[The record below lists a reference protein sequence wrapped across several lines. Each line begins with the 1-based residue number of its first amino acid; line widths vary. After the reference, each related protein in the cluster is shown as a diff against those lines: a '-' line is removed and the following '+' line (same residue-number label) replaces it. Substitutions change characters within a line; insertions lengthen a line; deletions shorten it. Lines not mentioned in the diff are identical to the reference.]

1 MENMAATSIPTT
13 LDYVNLTEPLIAK
26 RTLNHSDLFDPTD
39 GAHLGLSQPVV
50 SMSLLIG
57 ASLAVGGNLLISV
70 SMNIQKYSLT
80 KIQRRREAQGEETID
95 NYDYL
100 KSWLWWS
107 GILLMIIGEGG
118 NFLAYGFG
126 PASVVAPLGTTTVVA
141 NAYISRCMGERLRFQ
156 DILGTIIIVVGACM
170 ILIFS
175 TQNEE
180 QMNSHMILFKLS
192 SWPFLVFFGIEVVLF
207 LVLLFLKLVKGYK
220 HLILLLLPAAI
231 LSSLTVLGAKA
242 CSSLIKLAV
251 KGQMSEVKSPI
262 FFVMLIVVFVTGA
275 VQIRYVTRAM
285 QEHDASVIVP
295 VYFVFFT
302 IGAILV
308 GVFFYGEFIGLTI
321 IRIFMFIFG
330 CICSFIGVYMI
341 THGRLMS
348 HHDNDDNKDD
358 VQMEARDDTDDSPLL
373 PLPTSLHLVQPPRED
388 GDDSSSMMSSDS
400 GDGRFVEMQDMS
412 ATLRDSPKW
421 MQMDSAIIHAQLGNH
436 GDDGLNL
443 RKPHRTQNGET
454 NHNTVDYH

>member
-1 MENMAATSIPTT
+1 
-13 LDYVNLTEPLIAK
+13 
-26 RTLNHSDLFDPTD
+26 
-39 GAHLGLSQPVV
+39 
-50 SMSLLIG
+50 
-57 ASLAVGGNLLISV
+57 
-70 SMNIQKYSLT
+70 
-80 KIQRRREAQGEETID
+80 
-95 NYDYL
+95 
-100 KSWLWWS
+100 
-107 GILLMIIGEGG
+107 
-118 NFLAYGFG
+118 
-126 PASVVAPLGTTTVVA
+126 
-141 NAYISRCMGERLRFQ
+141 
-156 DILGTIIIVVGACM
+156 
-170 ILIFS
+170 
-175 TQNEE
+175 
-180 QMNSHMILFKLS
+180 MNSHMILFKLS

-330 CICSFIGVYMI
+330 
-341 THGRLMS
+341 
-348 HHDNDDNKDD
+348 
-358 VQMEARDDTDDSPLL
+358 
-373 PLPTSLHLVQPPRED
+373 
-388 GDDSSSMMSSDS
+388 
-400 GDGRFVEMQDMS
+400 
-412 ATLRDSPKW
+412 
-421 MQMDSAIIHAQLGNH
+421 
-436 GDDGLNL
+436 
-443 RKPHRTQNGET
+443 
-454 NHNTVDYH
+454 